1 MANLCPGDIILAIN
15 GENTDNMTHL
25 EAQNKIKACV
35 DQLLLS
41 VNRLVLSD
49 VLLCQFC
56 SGGFWLALEQMCSQ
70 AGFLEHP
77 HGLGNCPVF
86 SKTVKQNDF

>member
-1 MANLCPGDIILAIN
+1 MADLCPGDIILTIN

-41 VNRLVLSD
+41 VNRLVPSV

-56 SGGFWLALEQMCSQ
+56 SEGFWLALEQMCSQ
-70 AGFLEHP
+70 AGFLEDP
-77 HGLGNCPVF
+77 HGLGNYPVF
-86 SKTVKQNDF
+86 SKTVKQNYF

>member
-1 MANLCPGDIILAIN
+1 MADLCPGDIILAIN

-49 VLLCQFC
+49 VLLCQF
-56 SGGFWLALEQMCSQ
+56 SQ
-70 AGFLEHP
+70 RAFGWP
-77 HGLGNCPVF
+77 W
-86 SKTVKQNDF
+86 SR

>member
-1 MANLCPGDIILAIN
+1 MADLCPGDIILAIN

-49 VLLCQFC
+49 VLLCFAQRALAGPGADVL
-56 SGGFWLALEQMCSQ
+56 SGWVIGAYPWS
-70 AGFLEHP
+70 G
-77 HGLGNCPVF
+77 
-86 SKTVKQNDF
+86 